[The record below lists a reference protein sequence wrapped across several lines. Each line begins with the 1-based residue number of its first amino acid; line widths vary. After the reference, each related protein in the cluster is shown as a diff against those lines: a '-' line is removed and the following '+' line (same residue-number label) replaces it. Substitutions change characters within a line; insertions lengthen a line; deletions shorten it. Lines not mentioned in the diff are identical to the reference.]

1 MPAVHHFDD
10 FGEGKI
16 GIDATDGVDAVHA
29 SHRSDDGVEQK
40 SLSLA
45 RRRGLHG
52 AALAGLQ
59 IQ

>member
-1 MPAVHHFDD
+1 MHHFDD

-29 SHRSDDGVEQK
+29 SHRFDDGVEQK
-40 SLSLA
+40 SLSLV

-52 AALAGLQ
+52 GALVRSVR
-59 IQ
+59 